1 MTDHVKGNVTAKQ
14 KATDKASEKF
24 HNEVTTSL
32 EQMEHPGAKPQKAPD
47 VHKGAKTA
55 VHAAGSAS
63 KKK

>member
-1 MTDHVKGNVTAKQ
+1 VSSKQ

-32 EQMEHPGAKPQKAPD
+32 EQLEHPGAKPQKAPE
-47 VHKGAKTA
+47 VHKGAK
-55 VHAAGSAS
+55 AAASAS

>member
-1 MTDHVKGNVTAKQ
+1 MTDHAKGNVTAKQ

-32 EQMEHPGAKPQKAPD
+32 EQLEHPGAKPQKTPD
-47 VHKGAKTA
+47 VHKGAKAA
-55 VHAAGSAS
+55 VHGAGSAS